1 VKTGARGEDNGAGE
15 PKEGA
20 MSQKRRILELVES
33 IQHNAREVRTL
44 VEIEESNFD
53 QSREWPS
60 KRNFTIDDCWMWLCA
75 MKITARRSKPQNYSS
90 LRWIVPG

>member
-1 VKTGARGEDNGAGE
+1 
-15 PKEGA
+15 

-60 KRNFTIDDCWMWLCA
+60 KRNFTIDDCWLWLCGDEDYGSPVKAAKLLFAA
-75 MKITARRSKPQNYSS
+75 MDSAGLKARDSE
-90 LRWIVPG
+90 